1 MNFLAHSYL
10 SFNHPEILIG
20 NMISDFVKGRK
31 KFDYPEAIQKG
42 IQLHR
47 DIDTF
52 TDDHPA
58 TREAKL
64 FLKPAVGLYAGAFI
78 DVVYDHFLAADQ
90 QQFIEFNLHDHCR
103 NTYQVLH
110 ENSKLLPSK
119 FQMMLPY
126 MTSQNWLFNYQHL
139 WGIENSFGGVARR
152 ATYLNS
158 SSETFQL
165 FKDNYDELQKCY
177 NTFFPQVKVFAFT
190 EFQRLLNQ

>member
-10 SFNHPEILIG
+10 SFHQPEILIG

-58 TREAKL
+58 TKEAKQ

-78 DVVYDHFLAADQ
+78 DVVYDHFLATDQ
-90 QQFIEFNLHDHCR
+90 QQFLEMKLNDHCQ
-103 NTYQVLH
+103 NTYEVLH
-110 ENSKLLPSK
+110 ENNMLLPTK

-126 MTSQNWLFNYQHL
+126 MMSQNWLFNYQHL

-152 ATYLNS
+152 ASYLNS
-158 SSETFQL
+158 SSEVFGL
-165 FKDNYDELQKCY
+165 FKDNYNELQKCY
-177 NTFFPQVKVFAFT
+177 NAFFRHVKAFAFT
-190 EFQRLLNQ
+190 ELQRLLNQ

>member
-10 SFNHPEILIG
+10 SFHQPEILIG

-52 TDDHPA
+52 TDDHP
-58 TREAKL
+58 TTKEAKQ
-64 FLKPAVGLYAGAFI
+64 FFKPAVGLYAGAFI
-78 DVVYDHFLAADQ
+78 DVVYDHFLATDQ
-90 QQFIEFNLHDHCR
+90 QQFLEMKLNDHCQ
-103 NTYQVLH
+103 NTYEVLH
-110 ENSKLLPSK
+110 ENTMLLPTK

-126 MTSQNWLFNYQHL
+126 MMSQNWLFNYQHL

-158 SSETFQL
+158 SSEVFGL
-165 FKDNYDELQKCY
+165 FKHNYNELQKCY
-177 NTFFPQVKVFAFT
+177 NAFFPQVKAFAFT
-190 EFQRLLNQ
+190 ELQRLLNQ

>member
-10 SFNHPEILIG
+10 SFHQPEILIG

-52 TDDHPA
+52 TDDHP
-58 TREAKL
+58 TTKEAKQ
-64 FLKPAVGLYAGAFI
+64 FFKPAVGLYAGAFI
-78 DVVYDHFLAADQ
+78 DVVYDHFLATDQ
-90 QQFIEFNLHDHCR
+90 QQFLEIKLNDHCQ
-103 NTYQVLH
+103 NTYEVLH
-110 ENSKLLPSK
+110 KNNLLLPTK
-119 FQMMLPY
+119 FQVMLPY
-126 MTSQNWLFNYQHL
+126 MRSQNWLFNYQHL

-158 SSETFQL
+158 SSEVFGL
-165 FKDNYDELQKCY
+165 FNDNYNELQKCY
-177 NTFFPQVKVFAFT
+177 NEFFPQVKAFAFT
-190 EFQRLLNQ
+190 ELQRLLNQ

>member
-10 SFNHPEILIG
+10 SFHEPEILIG

-47 DIDTF
+47 DIDTL
-52 TDDHPA
+52 TDDHAA
-58 TREAKL
+58 TKEAKL
-64 FLKPAVGLYAGAFI
+64 FLKPAVGLYSGAFI
-78 DVVYDHFLAADQ
+78 DVVYDHFLALDQ
-90 QQFIEFNLHDHCR
+90 QQFVQVNLHEHCS
-103 NTYQVLH
+103 NTYEVLH
-110 ENSKLLPSK
+110 ENKDLLPTK

-139 WGIENSFGGVARR
+139 KGIENSFGGVARR

-158 SSETFQL
+158 SSEAFGL
-165 FKDNYDELQKCY
+165 FKENYAELQKCY
-177 NTFFPQVKVFAFT
+177 NAFFPQVKAFAFT
-190 EFQRLLNQ
+190 ELQRLLNQ

>member
-10 SFNHPEILIG
+10 SFQQPEILIG

-31 KFDYPEAIQKG
+31 KFDYSAAIQKG

-58 TREAKL
+58 SKEAKL
-64 FLKPAVGLYAGAFI
+64 FLKPAVGLYSGAFI
-78 DVVYDHFLAADQ
+78 DVVYDHFLALDQ
-90 QQFIEFNLHDHCR
+90 QQFMQADLQEHCI
-103 NTYQVLH
+103 NTYKVLN
-110 ENSKLLPSK
+110 ENNHALPAK
-119 FQMMLPY
+119 FQLMLPY

-152 ATYLNS
+152 AIYLNS
-158 SSETFQL
+158 SSEVFEL
-165 FKDNYDELQKCY
+165 FKDNYNELQKCY
-177 NTFFPQVKVFAFT
+177 NEFFPQVKTFAFT
-190 EFQRLLNQ
+190 ELQRLLNQ

>member
-10 SFNHPEILIG
+10 SFYQPEILIG

-58 TREAKL
+58 TKEAKQ

-78 DVVYDHFLAADQ
+78 DVVYDHFLAIDQ
-90 QQFIEFNLHDHCR
+90 QQFLEMKLDDHCQ
-103 NTYQVLH
+103 NTYGVLH
-110 ENSKLLPSK
+110 ENNMLLPTK

-126 MTSQNWLFNYQHL
+126 MMSQNWLFNYQHL

-158 SSETFQL
+158 SSEVFGL
-165 FKDNYDELQKCY
+165 FKDNYNELQKCY
-177 NTFFPQVKVFAFT
+177 NEFFPQVKAFAFT
-190 EFQRLLNQ
+190 ELQRLLNQ